1 MVIPVIHA
9 EFLTIVELYVLH
21 SCRPHSPWHRASR
34 VAVMFAGVC
43 FLGVF
48 AYLMTNAVLLI
59 TAAGEWRSLSDMIAV
74 GAYLLGVIP
83 LAGITLIDSR
93 LVLRTSTEDVRLNS
107 HVLMVA
113 VLLVV
118 AYVAK
123 IFGML
128 TPVTR
133 H

>member
-1 MVIPVIHA
+1 
-9 EFLTIVELYVLH
+9 
-21 SCRPHSPWHRASR
+21 
-34 VAVMFAGVC
+34 
-43 FLGVF
+43 
-48 AYLMTNAVLLI
+48 MTNAVLPI
-59 TAAGEWRSLSDMIAV
+59 TAAGEWRRLSDMIAV
-74 GAYLLGVIP
+74 GAYLLGLIP
-83 LAGITLIDSR
+83 LAGIALIDSQ
-93 LVLRTSTEDVRLNS
+93 LVLRTSIEDVRLNS

-118 AYVAK
+118 AHVAK